1 MGETVTR
8 YYIQVDVTDE
18 AGVLATVAEE
28 FARHGVSIQAVR
40 QVGLGEEAQLVVV
53 THRAPD
59 AALTA
64 TVEALRGLEI
74 VRAVAS
80 VMRVEGDV

>member
-1 MGETVTR
+1 M
-8 YYIQVDVTDE
+8 TDE

-40 QVGLGEEAQLVVV
+40 QDGLGEEAQLVVV

-59 AALTA
+59 AALSA
-64 TVEALRGLEI
+64 TVEGSAASTACARW
-74 VRAVAS
+74 RA
-80 VMRVEGDV
+80 